1 MVPGE
6 FVVNSFARAFTL
18 DWLFLI
24 AIAPFIGSFLSVL
37 ATRIRDKRS
46 VFFGRSV
53 CPVCRHK
60 LAARDLV
67 PILSWVLQRR
77 RCRYCGT
84 TIAAFYPLMEVGSL
98 LVAVCAAWQFS
109 GWLLWI
115 TCFFGWIL
123 MLIAAI
129 DYLWLVVPDE
139 LTLALIPAGVAVAY
153 FGDEA
158 IEGHVLGAAAGFI
171 AFAALASLYRWL
183 RGRDG
188 LGMGDA
194 KLLGASGAWVS
205 LVGLPSVVLL
215 ASVSA
220 LVGVFMASLAGRKL
234 SSDDK
239 VAFGTYLCF
248 GTWLVWLLG
257 PIA

>member
-1 MVPGE
+1 ML
-6 FVVNSFARAFTL
+6 NSFARALTL

-24 AIAPFIGSFLSVL
+24 AIAPFIGSFLSVW

-46 VFFGRSV
+46 IIFGRSV
-53 CPVCRHK
+53 CPACQHK
-60 LAARDLV
+60 LATRDLM
-67 PILSWVLQRR
+67 PILSWVFQRR

-84 TIAAFYPLMEVGSL
+84 TIPALYPLMELGSL

-115 TCFFGWIL
+115 ACVFGWIML
-123 MLIAAI
+123 LIAAI
-129 DYLWLVVPDE
+129 DYLWMVVPDE
-139 LTLALIPAGVAVAY
+139 LTLPLIPAGVAVPY
-153 FGDEA
+153 LFGNEA
-158 IEGHVLGAAAGFI
+158 VMGHVLGAAVGFV

-205 LVGLPSVVLL
+205 IVGLPSVVLL

-239 VAFGTYLCF
+239 VAFGTYLCL